1 MKPFLALFRTD
12 DGKSHLFTFAL
23 VCCLF
28 GLSGLCNGMIDVL
41 NRHFKD
47 TLGLSDSQSALVQGA
62 WYGAYFLMAF
72 PAGYV
77 ARRLGYRGGILT
89 GLAVIAGGSLL
100 FIPVTGMS
108 GGAGWIYAAFLG
120 ALFVVGAGFTFL
132 ETVANPYAT
141 VLGGPDGGA
150 SRINL
155 AQSFN
160 AIGWIIGP
168 ILGGRFTLAS
178 GDAGGASGN
187 ATLYIPYL
195 VVACIVIVLLVV
207 FSISPVPNL
216 QPREETHGTGGGGGR
231 ILRREYHFTC
241 GLAAQFLYVAGQ
253 CAIFAFFITYIL
265 DPAVSPALPAWLAE
279 ELPADM
285 CQATGGRWHI
295 TKGCSPLLLSAAFVL
310 FAVGR
315 FSGSLIQRYCR
326 PEGLLGA
333 YGLANVALMLLV
345 IANFGWVS
353 VIALMV
359 AFFFMSIMYPTI
371 FALSI
376 RGLGPGTKRASS
388 FLVTTIVGGAIA
400 PYLMGKVIDH
410 AGMSV
415 SFVIPAACF
424 AYIAFYGMAWK
435 RLYARGPEDNSSA
448 PPVIPGH

>member
-1 MKPFLALFRTD
+1 MKSFMTLFRTE
-12 DGKSHLFTFAL
+12 DGKTHLFTFAL

-28 GLSGLCNGMIDVL
+28 GISGLCNGMIDVL

-89 GLAVIAGGSLL
+89 GLAIIAGGALL

-108 GGAGWIYAAFLG
+108 GGAGGIYAAFLG
-120 ALFVVGAGFTFL
+120 ALFAVGAGFTFL

-160 AIGWIIGP
+160 AIGWVIGP
-168 ILGGRFTLAS
+168 VLGGKFTLAS
-178 GDAGGASGN
+178 GGSGN

-195 VVACIVIVLLVV
+195 IVACVVIVLFFV
-207 FSISPVPNL
+207 FALSPVPNL
-216 QPREETHGTGGGGGR
+216 QPPEEKPGSGGAPGR
-231 ILRREYHFTC
+231 MLRREHHFTS
-241 GLAAQFLYVAGQ
+241 GLVAQFLYVAGQ

-265 DPAVSPALPAWLAE
+265 DPAVSPALPGWLVE
-279 ELPADM
+279 KLPADM
-285 CQATGGRWHI
+285 CRAVGGHWYI
-295 TKGCSPLLLSAAFVL
+295 TKGCSPYLLSAAFVL

-315 FSGSLIQRYCR
+315 FSGSLIQRYFR
-326 PEGLLGA
+326 PEGVLGA

-345 IANFGWVS
+345 IANLGWVS

-376 RGLGPGTKRASS
+376 RGLGPNTKRAAA
-388 FLVTTIVGGAIA
+388 FLVATIVGGAIA
-400 PYLMGKVIDH
+400 PYLMGRVIDRS
-410 AGMSV
+410 GMSV

-424 AYIAFYGMAWK
+424 AYIAFYGMAWR
-435 RLYARGPEDNSSA
+435 RLHARGAEDDPSS
-448 PPVIPGH
+448 PPAMLGH

>member
-1 MKPFLALFRTD
+1 
-12 DGKSHLFTFAL
+12 
-23 VCCLF
+23 
-28 GLSGLCNGMIDVL
+28 
-41 NRHFKD
+41 
-47 TLGLSDSQSALVQGA
+47 
-62 WYGAYFLMAF
+62 
-72 PAGYV
+72 
-77 ARRLGYRGGILT
+77 
-89 GLAVIAGGSLL
+89 
-100 FIPVTGMS
+100 
-108 GGAGWIYAAFLG
+108 
-120 ALFVVGAGFTFL
+120 
-132 ETVANPYAT
+132 

-207 FSISPVPNL
+207 FSISPGPNL

-265 DPAVSPALPAWLAE
+265 DPAVSPALPGWLAE